1 LTKPYHPT
9 KKNSHKI
16 FIIFAPLTAPK
27 KNKRKKPIIYYFC
40 INWNEKKEEGI
51 AREARL
57 PDEILQEVESLARI
71 KQWSV
76 SLVSLCKTACES
88 LSLTSF

>member
-27 KNKRKKPIIYYFC
+27 KNPSFIISASIGMKRKKKVLKERQGYQLKFC
-40 INWNEKKEEGI
+40 EKLKSG
-51 AREARL
+51 
-57 PDEILQEVESLARI
+57 
-71 KQWSV
+71 KN
-76 SLVSLCKTACES
+76 
-88 LSLTSF
+88 